1 MSELMIF
8 TGAVVFFYG
17 LVRNTNV
24 LNVRLAILKDDALWP
39 AFYRALPSY
48 DSMLFDPRF
57 LHMWTKAQWVDY
69 ASERV
74 IK

>member
-8 TGAVVFFYG
+8 ACFVAAFYG
-17 LVRNTNV
+17 FVRNTNV
-24 LNVRLAILKDDALWP
+24 LNVRLSIIGDDDLWP

-57 LHMWTKAQWVDY
+57 LHMWTKAQWVAY
-69 ASERV
+69 ANERIV
-74 IK
+74 K